1 MPPSVPPPPPTIL
14 SFTFNGVSGSLTF
27 TSVVDQAYMVL
38 TNANIA
44 VTNGW
49 KNCVPATG
57 QGSITTIPVPVIEPQ
72 LFYRVKSE

>member
-1 MPPSVPPPPPTIL
+1 MPPPIPPPPPTIL
-14 SFTFNGVSGSLTF
+14 SFTFNGASGFLSF
-27 TSVVDQAYMVL
+27 TSVVSQAYMVL

-57 QGSITTIPVPVIEPQ
+57 TGAITTVTVPVVEPQ

>member
-1 MPPSVPPPPPTIL
+1 
-14 SFTFNGVSGSLTF
+14 
-27 TSVVDQAYMVL
+27 MVL
-38 TNANIA
+38 TNANLS

-57 QGSITTIPVPVIEPQ
+57 QGATTTVVVPVVEPQ